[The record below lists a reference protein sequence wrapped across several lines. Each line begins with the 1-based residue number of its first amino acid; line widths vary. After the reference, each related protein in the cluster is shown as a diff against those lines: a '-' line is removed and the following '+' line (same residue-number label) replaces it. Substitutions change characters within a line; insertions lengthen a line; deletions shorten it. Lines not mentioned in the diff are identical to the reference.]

1 MNEISTN
8 GPVSG
13 RVVSR
18 ANAPEQVA
26 RQAADRSA
34 TSASE
39 RSVELA
45 RNDQARAS
53 APNVNPIGKAEELLN
68 RLLSSELGQS
78 RLRINRHD
86 AAGRYVYESIDKRSG
101 EVVKQFPTE
110 EILEVLAYYREA
122 QGLVVDDEV

>member
-18 ANAPEQVA
+18 ATAPERAA
-26 RQAADRSA
+26 RQSPES
-34 TSASE
+34 TSE
-39 RSVELA
+39 RSIELA

-86 AAGRYVYESIDKRSG
+86 AAGRFVYESIDKRSG

-110 EILEVLAYYREA
+110 EILEVLAFYREA